1 MIQSL
6 SILEV
11 IIGSALIVLVGV
23 LAVLNVRLVIRSK
36 KIAANVIQLTLD
48 NVILQDSLA
57 KLSQEYENL
66 NLQESDG
73 FVKFLSDSRAWAF
86 KYIEDVQETI
96 KDLSI
101 AMEEGIDEKI
111 DAAYQALLDHL
122 PKDEGK

>member
-1 MIQSL
+1 
-6 SILEV
+6 
-11 IIGSALIVLVGV
+11 VLVGV